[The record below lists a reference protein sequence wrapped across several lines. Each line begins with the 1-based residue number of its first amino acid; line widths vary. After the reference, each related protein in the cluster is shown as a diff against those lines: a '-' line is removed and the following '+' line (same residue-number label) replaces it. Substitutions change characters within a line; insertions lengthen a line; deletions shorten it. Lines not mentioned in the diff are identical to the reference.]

1 MFNPPPKDTLA
12 KLPPLYA
19 NDKAQT
25 SLADTI
31 LHLHLFVSACDWWI
45 AEYDGDDLFWGF
57 VNLGDD
63 ECAEW
68 GYILFSELKSITI
81 AARLNLHKWIGGYT
95 SRFTHRFCGGGNFNF
110 NKEIRGGLGQ
120 ADSIFLGNLERV
132 RASIPRQYWIPS
144 TGLAS

>member
-1 MFNPPPKDTLA
+1 MLNPPPKDVLA

-19 NDKAQT
+19 NDKAGT
-25 SLADTI
+25 SLEDTI

-68 GYILFSELKSITI
+68 GYSSYSELKAI
-81 AARLNLHKWIGGYT
+81 ASA
-95 SRFTHRFCGGGNFNF
+95 
-110 NKEIRGGLGQ
+110 
-120 ADSIFLGNLERV
+120 
-132 RASIPRQYWIPS
+132 
-144 TGLAS
+144 GLAAQVIDANTGELMGRLPLFVEWDEYWQPKPFNEIQWRKRP

>member
-1 MFNPPPKDTLA
+1 MFKPPPKDVLEQ
-12 KLPPLYA
+12 LPPLYA

-25 SLADTI
+25 QIPDTI

-81 AARLNLHKWIGGYT
+81 AARLID
-95 SRFTHRFCGGGNFNF
+95 
-110 NKEIRGGLGQ
+110 
-120 ADSIFLGNLERV
+120 A
-132 RASIPRQYWIPS
+132 S
-144 TGLAS
+144 TGELAGRVPLSVEWDESWRPKPFRDIQWRKRAE

>member
-1 MFNPPPKDTLA
+1 MLNPPPKDVLE

-19 NDKAQT
+19 NEKAETQI
-25 SLADTI
+25 ADII

-68 GYILFSELKSITI
+68 G
-81 AARLNLHKWIGGYT
+81 
-95 SRFTHRFCGGGNFNF
+95 
-110 NKEIRGGLGQ
+110 
-120 ADSIFLGNLERV
+120 
-132 RASIPRQYWIPS
+132 
-144 TGLAS
+144 